1 MAQESKT
8 IKISKKEIMV
18 KSIIYRVCTVIGE
31 SALASILIW
40 IGLANLFLFILI
52 VNTVKVLAYFLF
64 DLSWFKF
71 LRGLKLIEHVK
82 RWLKLEDT

>member
-1 MAQESKT
+1 
-8 IKISKKEIMV
+8 MV
-18 KSIIYRVCTVIGE
+18 KSLIYRACAVIGE

-40 IGLANLFLFILI
+40 IGLVNLFLFILI

-71 LRGLKLIEHVK
+71 LRGLRLIERVK
-82 RWLKLEDT
+82 RRLKLEDT